1 MDEHNQ
7 QITGGSVNAEKCEV
21 SREKNRLV
29 PPALELDFS
38 EGKNV

>member
-29 PPALELDFS
+29 YARFNRSDC
-38 EGKNV
+38 NVRS